1 MTEEIKQLQKAAEE
15 LTAVLHATAAT
26 EEETKTLDAISKAA
40 AHIRQQL
47 RERMPAAG
55 TRIKASEL
63 RSARKLMQRYLRKTT
78 LSGQPPREYIGEAFY
93 VRRQP
98 VIEFV
103 QDYLSTETLDV
114 LSEITQARLNA
125 FTGAPSTVA
134 EGAAKPAMST
144 TPNRVNANY
153 NKLAFT
159 DLITDEVLLAY
170 SNIVDFLI
178 WHGAY
183 RLEVLLHNALINVLG
198 SVASAAILPTG
209 ISSPQII
216 DLLAHMRAF
225 HDLQAAI
232 GPRGDWPAQ
241 AVILPFPYYWQVRY
255 GTLKNGVGDYLR
267 LDRQLEGLTLI
278 PYGQAQTGPTIVFN
292 ENELQ
297 VFFLGDITVNFS
309 RVADVSSETN
319 VRRLT
324 MDLFYAPLPHAGYP
338 VIVADT
344 QDAINSITGL

>member
-26 EEETKTLDAISKAA
+26 EEETKTLDVISKAA

-47 RERMPAAG
+47 RDRAPAAG
-55 TRIKASEL
+55 TRIKVSEL

-78 LSGQPPREYIGEAFY
+78 LSGQSPTEYVGEAFY

-98 VIEFV
+98 VIEFI
-103 QDYLSTETLDV
+103 QDYLSMETLDV
-114 LSEITQARLNA
+114 LSTINQARLNS
-125 FTGAPSTVA
+125 FTGAPAAVI
-134 EGAAKPAMST
+134 EGGAKPAMST
-144 TPNRVNANY
+144 TPTTATTNY
-153 NKLAFT
+153 SKLAFS

-170 SNIVDFLI
+170 PNIVDFLI

-183 RLEVLLHNALINVLG
+183 RLEVLLHNNLINVLAV
-198 SVASAAILPTG
+198 VASPATLPIG
-209 ISSPQII
+209 IPAPQLI
-216 DLLAHMRAF
+216 DLLVYMRAF
-225 HDLQAAI
+225 HDMQAAI

-241 AVILPFPYYWQVRY
+241 AAILPFPYYWQARY
-255 GTLKNGVGDYLR
+255 GALKNGIGDYLR

-278 PYGQAQTGPTIVFN
+278 PFGQSQGDPTIVFN

-309 RVADVSSETN
+309 RVVDASSETN

-324 MDLFYAPLPHAGYP
+324 MDLFYAILPHTGYP
-338 VIVADT
+338 VLVGDT
-344 QDAINSITGL
+344 YSAINSMA

>member
-47 RERMPAAG
+47 RDRVPAAG
-55 TRIKASEL
+55 TRIKVSDL
-63 RSARKLMQRYLRKTT
+63 RSARKLMQRYVRKTT
-78 LSGQPPREYIGEAFY
+78 SGAQLPREYIGEAFY

-98 VIEFV
+98 VIEFI
-103 QDYLSTETLDV
+103 QDYLSTEMLDV
-114 LSEITQARLNA
+114 LSEITQARLNS
-125 FTGAPSTVA
+125 FIGSPDVVG
-134 EGAAKPAMST
+134 EGGEKPTMRTS
-144 TPNRVNANY
+144 PFRVTANY
-153 NKLAFT
+153 NKIAFT
-159 DLITDEVLLAY
+159 DIITDEVLLAY

-183 RLEVLLHNALINVLG
+183 RLEVLLHNNLITALA
-198 SVASAAILPTG
+198 SVASAATLPTG
-209 ISSPQII
+209 IPNPQIV
-216 DLLAHMRAF
+216 DLLVYMRAF
-225 HDLQAAI
+225 HDMQAAI

-241 AVILPFPYYWQVRY
+241 AAILPFPYYWPARY
-255 GTLKNGVGDYLR
+255 GTIKNAVGDYLR

-278 PYGQAQTGPTIVFN
+278 PSGQAQTNPTIVFN

-309 RVADVSSETN
+309 RVVDASSETN

-324 MDLFYAPLPHAGYP
+324 MDLFYAILPHAGYP

-344 QDAINSITGL
+344 QDAINSMT

>member
-47 RERMPAAG
+47 RDRVPAAG
-55 TRIKASEL
+55 TRIKVSEL

-78 LSGQPPREYIGEAFY
+78 LSGQPPREYVGEAFY

-98 VIEFV
+98 VIEFI

-114 LSEITQARLNA
+114 LAEITQARLNA
-125 FTGAPSTVA
+125 FTGGPSTVA
-134 EGAAKPAMST
+134 ENAIKPTMST
-144 TPNRVNANY
+144 TPNRVTASY

-159 DLITDEVLLAY
+159 DVITDEVILAY
-170 SNIVDFLI
+170 PNIVDFLI

-183 RLEVLLHNALINVLG
+183 RLEVSLHSSLITALAAV
-198 SVASAAILPTG
+198 STAASLPTG
-209 ISSPQII
+209 IPTPQVA
-216 DLLAHMRAF
+216 DLLIYMRAF

-241 AVILPFPYYWQVRY
+241 AVILPFPYYWRLRY
-255 GTLKNGVGDYLR
+255 GALKSTTGEYLQ

-278 PYGQAQTGPTIVFN
+278 PSGQTQTDPTIVFN

-297 VFFLGDITVNFS
+297 VFFLGDIIINFA
-309 RVADVSSETN
+309 RAVDGGGPGDYN

-324 MDLFYAPLPHAGYP
+324 MELFYAPLPHAGYP
-338 VIVADT
+338 VIVSNT
-344 QDAINSITGL
+344 QNAINSMV

>member
-47 RERMPAAG
+47 RDRVPAAG
-55 TRIKASEL
+55 TRIKVSEL

-78 LSGQPPREYIGEAFY
+78 LSGQPPREYVGEAFY
-93 VRRQP
+93 VQRQP

-125 FTGAPSTVA
+125 FTGAPATVT
-134 EGAAKPAMST
+134 EGGAKPAMAT
-144 TPNRVNANY
+144 TPNRVTANY
-153 NKLAFT
+153 NKLAFS

-183 RLEVLLHNALINVLG
+183 RLEVLLHNSLITALAA
-198 SVASAAILPTG
+198 VALLPLCLLVFRR
-209 ISSPQII
+209 PQIA
-216 DLLAHMRAF
+216 DLLIYMRAF
-225 HDLQAAI
+225 HDIASCDWA
-232 GPRGDWPAQ
+232 PRGLARPGRYFAIPVLLAGAFWGAQKHDWRVLAAGSATGRPDPDTFWSSAN
-241 AVILPFPYYWQVRY
+241 RS
-255 GTLKNGVGDYLR
+255 DYCI
-267 LDRQLEGLTLI
+267 Q
-278 PYGQAQTGPTIVFN
+278 
-292 ENELQ
+292 
-297 VFFLGDITVNFS
+297 
-309 RVADVSSETN
+309 
-319 VRRLT
+319 
-324 MDLFYAPLPHAGYP
+324 
-338 VIVADT
+338 
-344 QDAINSITGL
+344 